1 MVRINQLFII
11 DKKVIFVMIILEN
24 LLKKNK
30 NMAQEPSENY
40 SFILIE
46 LTKAV
51 KMHNFYPVGHPNLDS
66 ALEKCYLL
74 VKKRLEEEPEIKWQ
88 VDHKGFYHGKAPI
101 TSGNQDVA
109 GLAKKFFFRRIK
121 EITFTKE
128 LTLSDMK
135 TLLSALKFEPED
147 IQAQGGIEVFFAD
160 KEVSGILVNALSYEE
175 LKKLKDE
182 LKEKNEEEALIEP
195 VSEEQ
200 EGPAGEAASDNIEKE
215 EVNAEE
221 LTEEDLADLLQRIRE
236 ERDLLKY
243 KDLAVRIRERT
254 EILLAE
260 KKFEEIFPVLM
271 VFYEHSSES
280 GLPEEI
286 RAEAL
291 RRLKSF
297 FSLDVLKFLAV
308 RVGNKDESNRVA
320 IQKMLL
326 SAGTE
331 AIEPLL
337 DEITA
342 AQEAAR
348 RRNLYNSLVL
358 FGGDLRPFVEKRI
371 NSGEWYVARQMV
383 SLLGE
388 LGDARSIKAIE
399 NAYGYPDER
408 VKKEVLK
415 SLVRIPSPR
424 STEILIGALGEE
436 NQALVNQA
444 IISLG
449 IIKDPLSIDA
459 LARVALKDKD
469 LESKKEAI
477 KALGLIGDQKAVPYL
492 TKILFRKVWFGKKS
506 HEGVRSLA
514 AYSLGMIGG
523 PEAYKAIET
532 ASKNSEGELFSV
544 CKRILER
551 KERP

>member
-1 MVRINQLFII
+1 
-11 DKKVIFVMIILEN
+11 
-24 LLKKNK
+24 
-30 NMAQEPSENY
+30 
-40 SFILIE
+40 
-46 LTKAV
+46 
-51 KMHNFYPVGHPNLDS
+51 MHNFYPVGHPNLDS

-88 VDHKGFYHGKAPI
+88 VDHKGFYHSKALI
-101 TSGNQDVA
+101 ASGNQDVA

-121 EITFTKE
+121 EITFTRY
-128 LTLSDMK
+128 LTLADLK

-147 IQAQGGIEVFFAD
+147 IQARGGIEAYFAGKD
-160 KEVSGILVNALSYEE
+160 VSGILVNSLSYEE
-175 LKKLKDE
+175 LKKLKE
-182 LKEKNEEEALIEP
+182 GLKEKEEEEAVIEP
-195 VSEEQ
+195 VSKETN
-200 EGPAGEAASDNIEKE
+200 GPLGEASSDEDKKE
-215 EVNAEE
+215 VTAEE
-221 LTEEDLADLLQRIRE
+221 TTNEDLTELLMRIRV
-236 ERDLLKY
+236 ERDFLKY
-243 KDLAVRIRERT
+243 KDLAVRIKEKT
-254 EILLAE
+254 GTIASE
-260 KKFEEIFPVLM
+260 KKIEDLLPVLL
-271 VFYEHSSES
+271 VFCEHSFES
-280 GLPEEI
+280 DLPEEI
-286 RAEAL
+286 IAEAN
-291 RRLKSF
+291 RRLTSF
-297 FSLDVLKFLAV
+297 LSKDVLKFLAV
-308 RVGNKDESNRVA
+308 RVGNKEESKRKA

-337 DEITA
+337 DEITE
-342 AQEAAR
+342 AQDAAR

-371 NSGEWYVARQMV
+371 NSREWYVTRQMV

-388 LGDARSIKAIE
+388 LGDARSINAIE
-399 NAYGYPDER
+399 NAYGYPDDR

-477 KALGLIGDQKAVPYL
+477 KALGLIGDQKAVPHL

-523 PEAYKAIET
+523 PEAYKAIE
-532 ASKNSEGELFSV
+532 AAGKNSEGELFSV

-551 KERP
+551 KERTQ